1 MKRGRKTK
9 LTKTLQRQLCK
20 IIAMPCT
27 IRSACQ
33 SCNLAESTFNDWVR
47 RGEAGEPLFSEFAA
61 AVMRARG
68 IGKVKIAQSILDS
81 DDVRVKLEYLAR
93 VYPDEFGR
101 REIVP
106 LPPQP
111 PRPPPDLSKS
121 IRFTCH
127 GAPDVDLRQFME
139 LKAKL
144 EAAGIKTDF
153 PIRDQP
159 PAQATPA
166 ADGEV
171 FAGNLDEFGNGS
183 PRIGP

>member
-33 SCNLAESTFNDWVR
+33 SCNIAESTFNDWVR

-81 DDVRVKLEYLAR
+81 DDAPQHISDRQQNATVDRVRAALKR
-93 VYPDEFGR
+93 
-101 REIVP
+101 
-106 LPPQP
+106 
-111 PRPPPDLSKS
+111 SK
-121 IRFTCH
+121 ILTH
-127 GAPDVDLRQFME
+127 TQ
-139 LKAKL
+139 KA
-144 EAAGIKTDF
+144 
-153 PIRDQP
+153 
-159 PAQATPA
+159 
-166 ADGEV
+166 EV
-171 FAGNLDEFGNGS
+171 
-183 PRIGP
+183 